1 MLISLRRNT
10 MRSLRKP
17 LFVFALFVLI
27 ATGALLIPSLSISAS
42 AQFPCT
48 LFICKEAPGA
58 GDQSFLIDIID
69 FTGTTTEELFDG
81 GRCREVFYDFQNEA
95 EIIEQNTPGWIL
107 TDVDCDPISGF
118 SITSIPGGIATE
130 CIAPGE
136 TTCTF
141 VNSRGPTNI
150 PTLSEWGM
158 MAAAGGL
165 ILVGVFFMLYR
176 RRAANV

>member
-1 MLISLRRNT
+1 M
-10 MRSLRKP
+10 MSLRKP
-17 LFVFALFVLI
+17 LLGVALSVLI
-27 ATGALLIPSLSISAS
+27 AAGAPLVPSLTISAS

-48 LFICKEAPGA
+48 INICKEAPGA

-81 GRCREVFYDFQNEA
+81 GPCREILYDFGQEA
-95 EIIEQNTPGWIL
+95 DIIEQNTPGWGL

-141 VNSRGPTNI
+141 VNSQGPTNI

-158 MAAAGGL
+158 IAATGGL
-165 ILVGVFFMLYR
+165 GLIGLFYAVR
-176 RRAANV
+176 RKRAMSGT